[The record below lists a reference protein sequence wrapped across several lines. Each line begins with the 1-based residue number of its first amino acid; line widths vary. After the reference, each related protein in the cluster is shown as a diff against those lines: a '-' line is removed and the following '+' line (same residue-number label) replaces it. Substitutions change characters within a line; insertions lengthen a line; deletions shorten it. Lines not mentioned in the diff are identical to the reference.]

1 MQIPDAQF
9 IETFGQL
16 NTFALIMLFL
26 CLVAFG
32 MLVVMLFALR
42 IFKSTTDGLR
52 DTNRTMSDTMN
63 SQQKSSNSRE
73 DKLAAAIE
81 RFPEE
86 MNKAAQALLLIH
98 HDVERVR
105 TGIDDT
111 QTNILARLEALNR
124 TAQGTLLTETGDIKD
139 GMGQVYDLI
148 EQKLQIVIDDVAI
161 LKQTVSL
168 NPQIPAEVTA
178 VLNRV
183 LGYLETARPKLGTG
197 TFRTVDTNKPDAVI
211 EGVNHA

>member
-73 DKLAAAIE
+73 DKMVAAIE
-81 RFPEE
+81 QFPEQ

-111 QTNILARLEALNR
+111 QTNILARLEALHR
-124 TAQGTLLTETGDIKD
+124 TGQSSLLTESGDIKD
-139 GMGQVYDLI
+139 GMGQVYDLL
-148 EQKLQIVIDDVAI
+148 EEKFQIVIDDMAI
-161 LKQTVSL
+161 LKRS
-168 NPQIPAEVTA
+168 PQIPADMQ
-178 VLNRV
+178 LQLDRI
-183 LGYLETARPKLGTG
+183 LGYLEVLRPKLATG
-197 TFRTVDTNKPDAVI
+197 TFKPVDPKPETLLD
-211 EGVNHA
+211 GGNHA